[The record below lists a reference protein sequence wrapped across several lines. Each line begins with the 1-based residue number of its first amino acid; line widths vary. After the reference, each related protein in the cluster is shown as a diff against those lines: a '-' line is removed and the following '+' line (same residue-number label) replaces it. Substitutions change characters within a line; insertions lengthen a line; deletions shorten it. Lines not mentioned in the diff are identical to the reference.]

1 MWANVLTLRFVR
13 NPCRALLGQPAF
25 QTLNTGCSFCG
36 LLSNRHN
43 RRLASHQPC
52 VWSSPSSRIL
62 SRAPTLPAMEDQATQ
77 AVLEFIERT
86 QADEAVAESFLQVSI
101 WSCGLMSRGNARG
114 VVRNKGKGFHLTC
127 GDATAGGRWRPH

>member
-1 MWANVLTLRFVR
+1 
-13 NPCRALLGQPAF
+13 
-25 QTLNTGCSFCG
+25 
-36 LLSNRHN
+36 
-43 RRLASHQPC
+43 
-52 VWSSPSSRIL
+52 
-62 SRAPTLPAMEDQATQ
+62 MEDQATQ

-127 GDATAGGRWRPH
+127 GDATAGDDGGHTERTGGFGAGVGA